1 MKLIPHSL
9 TAYQNSWSIMSL
21 WQIGTALAA
30 RIETVL
36 YPFNVQ
42 IDKRCAS
49 THFEENQLA
58 LSSIGISPLS
68 SAHPMIFQHHTVRTF
83 TEFYLGCILSKDRSL
98 RFGSRRKD
106 ETPYSDTL
114 SLWLQDKYLLTMPPL
129 LSRQL
134 FLQQARSQFSKN
146 LLHIVSLWFH
156 SLFHSP
162 TGVLFT
168 FPSRYFLRYRSLRS
182 I

>member
-1 MKLIPHSL
+1 MVPLSQPASKQCFTPPDFI
-9 TAYQNSWSIMSL
+9 N
-21 WQIGTALAA
+21 
-30 RIETVL
+30 E
-36 YPFNVQ
+36 
-42 IDKRCAS
+42 RCAS

-106 ETPYSDTL
+106 NALFRHAFALASRHISLNHASPSKSPAL
-114 SLWLQDKYLLTMPPL
+114 SST
-129 LSRQL
+129 STQL
-134 FLQQARSQFSKN
+134 MVIH
-146 LLHIVSLWFH
+146 LLHIVSLRFH

>member
-106 ETPYSDTL
+106 IALFRHAFALAPREL
-114 SLWLQDKYLLTMPPL
+114 SFNQASPSKSPA
-129 LSRQL
+129 LSSTSTQSIL
-134 FLQQARSQFSKN
+134 KE
-146 LLHIVSLWFH
+146 
-156 SLFHSP
+156 SP
-162 TGVLFT
+162 TYCKLMV
-168 FPSRYFLRYRSLRS
+168 S
-182 I
+182 

>member
-1 MKLIPHSL
+1 MVPLSQPASKQCFTPSKLV
-9 TAYQNSWSIMSL
+9 T
-21 WQIGTALAA
+21 
-30 RIETVL
+30 E
-36 YPFNVQ
+36 
-42 IDKRCAS
+42 RCAS

-83 TEFYLGCILSKDRSL
+83 TKFYLGCILSKDRSL

-106 ETPYSDTL
+106 VALFRHAFALAPREL
-114 SLWLQDKYLLTMPPL
+114 SLNQASPSKSPALSSTSTQSILL
-129 LSRQL
+129 
-134 FLQQARSQFSKN
+134 N
-146 LLHIVSLWFH
+146 LLHIVSLRFH

-168 FPSRYFLRYRSLRS
+168 FPSRYFVRYRSLRS